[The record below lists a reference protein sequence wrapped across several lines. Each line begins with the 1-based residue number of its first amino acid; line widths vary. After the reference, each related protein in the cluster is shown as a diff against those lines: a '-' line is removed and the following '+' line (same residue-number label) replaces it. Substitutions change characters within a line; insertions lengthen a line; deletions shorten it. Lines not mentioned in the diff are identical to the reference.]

1 MKNIFTLLSLLFL
14 NQFALAAPVETADF
28 GMIEEMYSKADYPT
42 LEYHVES
49 AIPGRC
55 LHKFDSKKHKPSA
68 ILVSFGESG
77 FEVAPIAL
85 KNQPL
90 DFFDDMTWAEIFV
103 LFPEVASQFYEV
115 KSHDNF
121 SLILTRKTLFGVDH
135 AFLRENAKFFIMKT
149 FKNGKFYRFCYY
161 QKNH

>member
-1 MKNIFTLLSLLFL
+1 MKNIFALLSLLFL
-14 NQFALAAPVETADF
+14 NQLGWAGSVESANYA
-28 GMIEEMYSKADYPT
+28 MIEDMYSKADYPS

-115 KSHDNF
+115 KSYDNF
-121 SLILTRKTLFGVDH
+121 SLMLTRKTLFGVDH
-135 AFLRENAKFFIMKT
+135 AFLRENSKFFIMKT
-149 FKNGKFYRFCYY
+149 YKNGKFYRFCYY